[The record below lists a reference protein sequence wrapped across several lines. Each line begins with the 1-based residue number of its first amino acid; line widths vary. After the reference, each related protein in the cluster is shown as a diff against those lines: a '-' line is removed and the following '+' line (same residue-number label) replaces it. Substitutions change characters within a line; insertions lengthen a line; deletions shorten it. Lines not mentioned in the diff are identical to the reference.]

1 MTAQDENAR
10 RESAVAIRAKNRF
23 WRAPM
28 RREGGGHE
36 NIFIAKIRDSE
47 SVQRA
52 FARRR
57 SVAMTSKRLRLHDA
71 RVQERPA
78 AQAFS
83 AISTNAGGDFSRVVR
98 IVSSMYC

>member
-1 MTAQDENAR
+1 MTAQNEDAH

-23 WRAPM
+23 WRATM

-52 FARRR
+52 FADRR
-57 SVAMTSKRLRLHDA
+57 SAAMTSTRRRMHNV
-71 RVQERPA
+71 RV
-78 AQAFS
+78 
-83 AISTNAGGDFSRVVR
+83 
-98 IVSSMYC
+98 